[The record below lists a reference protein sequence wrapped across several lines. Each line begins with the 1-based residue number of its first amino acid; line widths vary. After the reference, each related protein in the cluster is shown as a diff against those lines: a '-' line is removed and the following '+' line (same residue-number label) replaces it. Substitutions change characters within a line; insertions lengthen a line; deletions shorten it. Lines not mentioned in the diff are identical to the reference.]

1 MYMQQV
7 MNATSDPMTSESLT
21 GSVTSPSTSSTCV
34 SMECVTGLK
43 DFMMAWHWAM
53 IDAFLLE
60 GRWDIA
66 AVPDVAAAAV
76 SVTYSSLQSA
86 S

>member
-7 MNATSDPMTSESLT
+7 MNATSVPIQSLRPVSLT

-43 DFMMAWHWAM
+43 DFMMASHWAM

-66 AVPDVAAAAV
+66 AVPDVAAAT
-76 SVTYSSLQSA
+76 VTPT
-86 S
+86 